1 MGHRRSNIEIIAD
14 ILRLGQAGKTEIMYG
29 ANMSYCQLQKYLDFL
44 MERGFIDRV
53 NSENSIATYR
63 TTRKGSTLLRL
74 IESVLAML
82 SQGDLPDSSDSVSA
96 YLSIGARGIP

>member
-1 MGHRRSNIEIIAD
+1 MKHRRSNIEIIAD

-29 ANMSYCQLQKYLDFL
+29 ANMSYCQLQKYIDLL

-53 NSENSIATYR
+53 HPENATATYR
-63 TTRKGSTLLRL
+63 TTEKGHTLLKL

-82 SQGDLPDSSDSVSA
+82 SPEDLPNSTDASLV
-96 YLSIGARGIP
+96 

>member
-1 MGHRRSNIEIIAD
+1 MKHRRSNIEIIAD

-29 ANMSYCQLQKYLDFL
+29 ANMSYCQLQKYIDLL

-53 NSENSIATYR
+53 NSGSSIVTYR
-63 TTRKGSTLLRL
+63 TTEKGHTLLKL

-82 SQGDLPDSSDSVSA
+82 SPGDLPNST
-96 YLSIGARGIP
+96 GASLV

>member
-1 MGHRRSNIEIIAD
+1 MKHRRSNIEIIAD

-29 ANMSYCQLQKYLDFL
+29 ANMSYCQLQKYIDLL

-53 NSENSIATYR
+53 NSESSIVTYR
-63 TTRKGSTLLRL
+63 TTEKGHTLLKL

-82 SQGDLPDSSDSVSA
+82 SPGDLPDSPNST
-96 YLSIGARGIP
+96 GASLV